1 MVPRGNIAQTV
12 FKPIAYILFH
22 SHRTQPETKKFP
34 DRCGSVGAGASHA
47 AAEYQFSRIDASF
60 ILDETWSDGETLIPE
75 PAKRAAKHGF
85 QPLPQ
90 GERWA

>member
-12 FKPIAYILFH
+12 FEPIAYILFH
-22 SHRTQPETKKFP
+22 SHPTQPEPRKFP
-34 DRCGSVGAGASHA
+34 DRCVSVVAGASYA

-75 PAKRAAKHGF
+75 LARRAAKHCF
-85 QPLPQ
+85 QPLQPPL
-90 GERWA
+90 